1 VLTLSGTFGELLD
14 YVVFGDWIFFGLI
27 AATIFRYRQWDS
39 RAEPAGSGA
48 VGEHGYRAPLYP
60 VLRALF
66 VATCAYVVVSSIA
79 SNPLNALIGAGLI
92 LLGAPVFARYRRG
105 RN

>member
-1 VLTLSGTFGELLD
+1 
-14 YVVFGDWIFFGLI
+14 
-27 AATIFRYRQWDS
+27 
-39 RAEPAGSGA
+39 